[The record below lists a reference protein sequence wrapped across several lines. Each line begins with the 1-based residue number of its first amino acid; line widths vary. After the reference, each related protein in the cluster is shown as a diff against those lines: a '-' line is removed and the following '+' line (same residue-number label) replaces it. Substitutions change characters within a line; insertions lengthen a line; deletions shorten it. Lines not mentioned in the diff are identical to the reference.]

1 MSSANIDFKDDAP
14 LRGEFH
20 LRIYRKGVLVEET
33 AENMILTRMKDVMAA
48 LIGGAPAYAGV
59 KINRISFG
67 TSGTPTQPS
76 DTAIIAPFTK
86 NLGTPTYPSAG
97 RVAFPFSLGTAEAN
111 GKTIAEFGLMLSD
124 GTYAARKVRGV
135 IEKDADLSF
144 SGTWTI
150 IF

>member
-20 LRIYRKGVLVEET
+20 LRIYRKGVLMEET
-33 AENMILTRMKDVMAA
+33 SENMILTRMKDVMAG
-48 LIGGAPAYAGV
+48 LIGGAPAYAGK
-59 KINRISFG
+59 KIDRISFG
-67 TSGTPTQPS
+67 TSAVPAQPS
-76 DTAIIAPFTK
+76 DNTVTAPFTK
-86 NLGTPTYPSAG
+86 SLGTPTYPSAG

-111 GKTIAEFGLMLSD
+111 GKSIAEFALMLSD
-124 GTYAARKVRGV
+124 GTYVARKVRGL
-135 IEKDADLSF
+135 IEKDVDLSF